1 MSLEQGNFQ
10 ARGCDQWGKGG
21 RGCGYG
27 LRPSS
32 RQPPK
37 RGRTAPSR
45 GYSQPT
51 GPCHSARPSP
61 GPATQTCPPD
71 PGHSH
76 ESPVPRLFCKEL
88 QVSVMEKKKKITR
101 SSLCLWK
108 IRSSRERRNC
118 SWLTPRQPE
127 AVLPIVGSP
136 LCAFLNPAEVM
147 RHGSLVFC
155 L

>member
-37 RGRTAPSR
+37 RGRAAPSR
-45 GYSQPT
+45 GWSQPT

-76 ESPVPRLFCKEL
+76 ESPVPWLFCKEL
-88 QVSVMEKKKKITR
+88 QVSVMEKKKKKVHAHHCAFGK
-101 SSLCLWK
+101 SEAAG
-108 IRSSRERRNC
+108 REGI
-118 SWLTPRQPE
+118 
-127 AVLPIVGSP
+127 AHGSP
-136 LCAFLNPAEVM
+136 HDSP
-147 RHGSLVFC
+147 RPFC
-155 L
+155 PSWAVPSAHF

>member
-37 RGRTAPSR
+37 RGRAAPSR

-88 QVSVMEKKKKITR
+88 QVSVMEKKKKKYTLIIVPLENPKQQGEKELLMAHPTTVLVDARGR
-101 SSLCLWK
+101 SA
-108 IRSSRERRNC
+108 
-118 SWLTPRQPE
+118 PRGQ
-127 AVLPIVGSP
+127 SP
-136 LCAFLNPAEVM
+136 LRISKP
-147 RHGSLVFC
+147 H
-155 L
+155 